1 MQTDTTD
8 SLLDYAIRLKADP
21 RLLHLLVA
29 TAKRSD
35 SPVIRY
41 GAVALD
47 KHGHVAGMGYSK
59 MARTEAEK
67 RWGDEYTPP
76 RLHAEMGALCDAES
90 KGYNVNDLQ
99 LFILPLSPAN
109 NPIIPEGYIVLR
121 DMEHAPCFSCA
132 SCGPKL
138 ERLGI
143 NMNVLNGQRGWV
155 TIPPHQAPIDGARLA
170 ELQSHTGLSCRAGLP
185 GSVLAAPALDEPG
198 YRYLPFPLNDMS
210 QIGLSITAEQEANY
224 TRAIAEHDLPSV
236 MHGDIPLIAQGR
248 QSARRTP

>member
-1 MQTDTTD
+1 MQTETTD
-8 SLLDYAIRLKADP
+8 SLLDYAIRLKVDP

-47 KHGHVAGMGYSK
+47 KRGQVAGMGYSK
-59 MARTEAEK
+59 MAQTKAEK

-76 RLHAEMGALCDAES
+76 RLHAEMGALCDAERR
-90 KGYNVNDLQ
+90 GYNVNDLQ

-109 NPIIPEGYIVLR
+109 NPITPEGYIVLR

-155 TIPPHQAPIDGARLA
+155 TIPPNQASIDGSRLA
-170 ELQSHTGLSCRAGLP
+170 KLQSQTGLSCRAGLP

-198 YRYLPFPLNDMS
+198 YRYLPFPLTDMS
-210 QIGLSITAEQEANY
+210 RIGLSMTAEQKVSYA
-224 TRAIAEHDLPSV
+224 RVIAEHELPSV
-236 MHGDIPLIAQGR
+236 MHGDIPLISEGHQFTGR
-248 QSARRTP
+248 TR